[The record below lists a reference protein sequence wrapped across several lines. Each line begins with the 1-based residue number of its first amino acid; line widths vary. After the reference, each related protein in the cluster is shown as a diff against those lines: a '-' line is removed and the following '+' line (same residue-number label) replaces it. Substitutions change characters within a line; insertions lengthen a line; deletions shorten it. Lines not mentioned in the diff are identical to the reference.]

1 MDVQGTDLPGKQSL
15 ESVALPGLGP
25 CVFLISIPKRSLGSS
40 LTQAS
45 LVGRGGCS
53 PVSLYPGDGT
63 VAWEPG
69 LEKEP

>member
-1 MDVQGTDLPGKQSL
+1 MDVRGTDLPGKQSL

-25 CVFLISIPKRSLGSS
+25 CVFLISIPNRRLGSS

-45 LVGRGGCS
+45 LEGRGECS